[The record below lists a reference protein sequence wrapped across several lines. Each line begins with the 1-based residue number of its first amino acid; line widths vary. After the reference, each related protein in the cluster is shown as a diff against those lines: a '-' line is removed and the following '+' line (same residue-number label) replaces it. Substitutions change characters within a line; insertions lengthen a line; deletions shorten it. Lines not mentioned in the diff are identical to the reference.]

1 MCEAPDAVKGFGL
14 EEALKRD
21 HPRIIIFSG
30 KGGVGK
36 TTVASATAL
45 HCSLRGLKTIAIS
58 IDIAHSLSDA
68 FQLQTDL
75 HDHNRGEPRAVAEK
89 LWIQEVDIQEELDR
103 NWGEVS
109 KYLAAI
115 FSSSGVTKVLA
126 EELAVIPGMEDVV
139 SLLYINQYYRQRSYD
154 VIVVDCAPTGESLRF
169 IALPST
175 LDWYMKKVFHLE
187 RNVLKV
193 ARPWARR
200 LIDIP
205 IPEDSYFSALKDLF
219 LNLDGIDKVLLD
231 RDTTSVRLVTNA
243 ERMVVRETQRAFM
256 YFCLYGLVVDTIV
269 VNKLF
274 PESIQ
279 DEYFRDWIATQQ
291 RSLQEIRTI
300 FEPIPVRTVNI
311 LRDEV
316 TGMERLNEMGHM
328 IYGDLDPSAVLH
340 KDAPYQIKDEN
351 GTYTLRIKLP
361 FVQKDQVDLFKDGG
375 ELVVRIGSFKRHVF
389 LPRALMNLKPAG
401 ASLDDDTLTI
411 RFAKTPD

>member
-1 MCEAPDAVKGFGL
+1 
-14 EEALKRD
+14 LKND

-45 HCSLRGLKTIAIS
+45 RCAQRGLKTIVIS

-68 FQLQTDL
+68 FQLQIDL
-75 HDHNRGEPRAVAEK
+75 YDHNRGKPRLVSEN
-89 LWIQEVDIQEELDR
+89 LWLQEVDIQEELDR

-115 FSSSGVTKVLA
+115 FNSSGITHILA
-126 EELAVIPGMEDVV
+126 EELAVIPGMEDVI
-139 SLLYINQYYRQRSYD
+139 SLLYINQYYRQRTYD

-169 IALPST
+169 IGMPST
-175 LDWYMKKVFHLE
+175 LDWYMKKIFHLE
-187 RNVLKV
+187 RNVMKV
-193 ARPWARR
+193 ARPLARR

-219 LNLDGIDKVLLD
+219 LNLEGVDKVLLD
-231 RDTTSVRLVTNA
+231 RNTTSVRLVTNA
-243 ERMVVRETQRAFM
+243 EKMVIRETQRAFM

-274 PESIQ
+274 PQSVQ

-291 RSLQEIRTI
+291 RSLKEIYAI

-316 TGMERLNEMGHM
+316 VGIDRLQEMGNM
-328 IYGDLDPSAVLH
+328 IYGDLDPSMVLH
-340 KDAPYQIKDEN
+340 GESPYEINEQD
-351 GTYTLRIKLP
+351 GAYSLRIKLP
-361 FVQKDQVDLFKDGG
+361 FVKKDYVDLFKDEGD
-375 ELVVRIGSFKRHVF
+375 LVIRIGSFKRHVF
-389 LPRALMNLKPAG
+389 LPRALVNLKPSG
-401 ASLDDDTLTI
+401 ASLDDDMLTV
-411 RFAKTPD
+411 RFAR